1 MKKYRVDTF
10 YAESH
15 TKTVFD
21 SIDEAKSFG
30 EKEASKGKIVFLL
43 EELWKDIFDVI
54 EQITPINMKGE

>member
-15 TKTVFD
+15 TKVLFD
-21 SIDEAKSFG
+21 NVDDAKIFG

-43 EELWKDIFDVI
+43 EELWEDIFDVI
-54 EQITPINMKGE
+54 EEITPVSKKGE